1 MKIGKSR
8 IGTYVLQGLGC
19 VACGGVGY
27 VLAVTLKPC
36 TPRVE
41 AASSVAAPVVVPSAE
56 ASVEPKVLSDAQERI
71 RELEAK
77 VSELSAQV
85 ARASAQ
91 AGTGDSS
98 EVIATDGDQ
107 ASKDEQAQRDEAL
120 AWKVSAVE
128 KFVPL
133 TEEQKLRLRK
143 KYEAEANGQSEGVET
158 DTLEEIIGQENATF
172 YRQQVKAA
180 FQKVRDEELNKE
192 VVWLARQ
199 LNLSAQQEQAMQQT
213 FLSIEEQLAQ
223 GDRAA
228 ASSHDRVKAMIEE
241 NRKRNDLRA
250 AQMKELLSPEQY
262 QAYAK
267 SQADSSSSD
276 VEVFHDSGG
285 K

>member
-8 IGTYVLQGLGC
+8 IGTYVLQLLGC
-19 VACGGVGY
+19 LACGGVGY
-27 VLAVTLKPC
+27 VMALKGKPC

-41 AASSVAAPVVVPSAE
+41 AASSVAVPVVVPTPDAP
-56 ASVEPKVLSDAQERI
+56 VEPKALLAAQEKI
-71 RELEAK
+71 RELEDK
-77 VSELSAQV
+77 VSELSLQLG
-85 ARASAQ
+85 RASAHVGNKPHDV
-91 AGTGDSS
+91 AADDEG
-98 EVIATDGDQ
+98 E
-107 ASKDEQAQRDEAL
+107 ASQDEQAQREEAL

-143 KYEAEANGQSEGVET
+143 KYEAEATGGKEGVET

-199 LNLSAQQEQAMQQT
+199 LNLSGQQEQAVQQA
-213 FLSIEEQLAQ
+213 FLSVEAQLAQ
-223 GDRAA
+223 GERAST
-228 ASSHDRVKAMIEE
+228 SSHDRVKAMIEE
-241 NRKRNDLRA
+241 NRKRNELRA